1 MALRYKGIKGRAWE
15 AVKKSVRRRETD
27 CYTCP
32 KKDLIANGFKAD
44 AGHYFPV
51 GHTGSNNKLSWHPR
65 LIHLQCSRCNG
76 PGQGMQNEYR
86 AHLIRDYG
94 EEFIEEIHARRY
106 KTDPVKNWEEVIET
120 FNSL

>member
-1 MALRYKGIKGRAWE
+1 MRYKGIKAKCWE
-15 AVKKSVRRRETD
+15 AVRKSIKRREKD

-32 KKDLIANGFKAD
+32 AKDLQGVNAQ

-51 GHTGSNNKLSWHPR
+51 GHQGSNNVYSWHPK

-76 PGQGMQNEYR
+76 AGQGMQTEYK

-94 EEFIEEIHARRY
+94 PEFVEEIHANRY
-106 KTDPVKNWEEVIET
+106 KTNPVKNWQEVMDT
-120 FNSL
+120 FNAL